1 MPCSH
6 VPNKRRD
13 LASHSLPYGDGGGQR
28 LWRRQFGDLL
38 GSSERRSSSAQ
49 CAATPVAKLLGSGFK
64 EEGIWWGMADIL
76 RTSKILPLPGR
87 FRQSSVTISCGDDDS
102 ILGYLIASPLMR
114 SHQAARPQHGA
125 IPRSSLRFT
134 KSLLPPCV
142 SSVFEWRDS
151 GRRNLAESMVS
162 SLLPSVE
169 NQCYLSL

>member
-49 CAATPVAKLLGSGFK
+49 CAATPVAKLLGSWFK
-64 EEGIWWGMADIL
+64 EEGIWRGMADIL

-114 SHQAARPQHGA
+114 SHQAALGHSTVPY
-125 IPRSSLRFT
+125 FT
-134 KSLLPPCV
+134 K
-142 SSVFEWRDS
+142 E
-151 GRRNLAESMVS
+151 
-162 SLLPSVE
+162 
-169 NQCYLSL
+169 